1 MTLRTSNTAPF
12 VAIVAILLAACTDA
26 PGPSLEEVRAAT
38 SRYQSVDAALA
49 DGYTRDPLD
58 VCETAYYLGE
68 LQDLGAIGVHF
79 FRRDLLGVD
88 ETNEMATRLDVE
100 GIHDDFLRPALLV
113 YEPQPDSTLQLVAV
127 ANMVNAQ
134 AWEQAGHRDP
144 PSFGEVPFVYT
155 PDDPTTGYP
164 AHYHLHMWLY
174 RDNPSGM
181 FAPYNPAVTCAH
193 HAFNLPA
200 ITPDSIHSA
209 PHH

>member
-1 MTLRTSNTAPF
+1 MTLRTRGTASF
-12 VAIVAILLAACTDA
+12 LAFTAVLLTACTDA
-26 PGPSLEEVRAAT
+26 PAPSLDEVRAAT
-38 SRYQSVDAALA
+38 SRYQSVEAALA

-79 FRRDLLGVD
+79 LRRDLLGVV
-88 ETNEMATRLDVE
+88 EEMATRLDVT

-113 YEPQPDSTLQLVAV
+113 YEPQADSTLQLVAI
-127 ANMVNAQ
+127 ANMVNAR
-134 AWEQAGHRDP
+134 AWEESGHREP
-144 PSFGEVPFVYT
+144 PSFGEEPFAYT
-155 PDDPTTGYP
+155 PGDQATGYP

-181 FAPYNPAVTCAH
+181 FAPYNSAVTCANH
-193 HAFNLPA
+193 VFNLPA

>member
-1 MTLRTSNTAPF
+1 MTLRTSDTAQTLA
-12 VAIVAILLAACTDA
+12 VVAILLTACTDA
-26 PGPSLEEVRAAT
+26 PAPSFEEVRAAT

-68 LQDLGAIGVHF
+68 LQDLGAIGVHYL
-79 FRRDLLGVD
+79 RRDLLGV
-88 ETNEMATRLDVE
+88 EAEMATRLDVT

-113 YEPQPDSTLQLVAV
+113 YEPQADSTLQLVAI
-127 ANMVNAQ
+127 ANMVNAR
-134 AWEQAGHRDP
+134 AWEEVGHRNP
-144 PSFGEVPFVYT
+144 PSFGKVPFISS
-155 PDDPTTGYP
+155 PDDQVTGYP

-181 FAPYNPAVTCAH
+181 FAPYNPAVTCANH
-193 HAFNLPA
+193 VFNLPA